1 MYQTLQI
8 SLYFEDTM
16 VSKYFPCS
24 ISGLSCVV
32 ISAAQASSRS
42 CWLECS
48 QWAPDVEGAGLHLVN
63 TRVRR
68 PRGKAKLQQKKN
80 IGPSHQS
87 NVGQW
92 MHICP
97 FKNCIINTTLGQNFW
112 WLSAPSMM
120 DCQHNVSLVWVE
132 LALIWSFLTLF
143 SYLFQYRVCAVLCC
157 FVLSAGC
164 KQ

>member
-1 MYQTLQI
+1 MYQTTIQI
-8 SLYFEDTM
+8 SLYFEETI
-16 VSKYFPCS
+16 VFKYFPWS

-42 CWLECS
+42 CWLEWA
-48 QWAPDVEGAGLHLVN
+48 QWAPDGEGAGLHLVN
-63 TRVRR
+63 TRVCR
-68 PRGKAKLQQKKN
+68 PRGEAKLQKTN
-80 IGPSHQS
+80 IGPSHNLS

-143 SYLFQYRVCAVLCC
+143 SYLFNIVFVRCFAALC
-157 FVLSAGC
+157 
-164 KQ
+164 